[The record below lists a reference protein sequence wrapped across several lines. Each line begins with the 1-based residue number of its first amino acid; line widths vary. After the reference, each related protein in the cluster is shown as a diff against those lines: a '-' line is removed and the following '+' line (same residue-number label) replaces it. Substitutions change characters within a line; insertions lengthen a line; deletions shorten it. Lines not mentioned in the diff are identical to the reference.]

1 MLDSLYSLHARVVAD
16 LKDADALAL
25 LDVGIGLDMAR
36 IGLENAIAAQ
46 GIPQDVPAA
55 AGVPPLAEQ
64 ATG

>member
-1 MLDSLYSLHARVVAD
+1 MLDSLYALHARVVAD

-64 ATG
+64 AIG

>member
-64 ATG
+64 AIG